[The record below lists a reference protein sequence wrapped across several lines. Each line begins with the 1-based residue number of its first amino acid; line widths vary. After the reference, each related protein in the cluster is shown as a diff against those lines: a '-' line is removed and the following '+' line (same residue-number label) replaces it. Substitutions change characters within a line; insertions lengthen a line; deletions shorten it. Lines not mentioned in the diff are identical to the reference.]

1 MTKYNANASSTYD
14 YLLSNAHSEESSYMY
29 EPTWIMFV
37 EPISGERIG
46 DDLIEVYKYIDGHSG
61 TSTTSRKVSAQEA
74 RAEWNFWIGQG
85 FDRIT
90 DKNSRGWKLT
100 EHIKNR
106 CHHHQR
112 RYAMTREESE
122 NSDWDE

>member
-61 TSTTSRKVSAQEA
+61 TSTTSRKVSAEEA

-112 RYAMTREESE
+112 RYAMTRE
-122 NSDWDE
+122 

>member
-61 TSTTSRKVSAQEA
+61 TSTTSRKVSAEEA
-74 RAEWNFWIGQG
+74 RAEWKFWIGLG

-106 CHHHQR
+106 RRHHQSR
-112 RYAMTREESE
+112 SAIVRQLSE